1 MFKRVGG
8 CALRYSR
15 ATPARSRHL
24 YRRKFSTSPSSA
36 AASPSPSAPFGGLTV
51 ELDRVTPRF
60 EVDASQIKI
69 LDSPSAFYDA
79 IKVSFWLASVSWIP
93 YFFFFFTKRNS

>member
-15 ATPARSRHL
+15 TTPLRSRHL
-24 YRRKFSTSPSSA
+24 HRRKFSSSPSSA
-36 AASPSPSAPFGGLTV
+36 TASPSPSAPFGGLTV

-69 LDSPSAFYDA
+69 LDSPSAFYEA
-79 IKVSFWLASVSWIP
+79 LKVSV
-93 YFFFFFTKRNS
+93 